1 VTLPALQRGLTR
13 SGRNRADVEISLL
26 VFVAS
31 GRNDEE
37 IDRART
43 AVRRQ
48 IAFYG
53 STPAYRAVLDV
64 EGWGPLQDE
73 LHLLSKQGRWG
84 EMTDLISDE
93 ILEAIAVCGSPDEVQ
108 AEVQRR
114 YGDLADRVAFLAP
127 GPEHSVDWVK
137 VMQAFPGVA
146 AVA

>member
-1 VTLPALQRGLTR
+1 MTEAVGEVADGLCIHGFTTERHLRLVTLPALKRGLTR

-31 GRNDEE
+31 GRNEAE

-73 LHLLSKQGRWG
+73 LHLLSK
-84 EMTDLISDE
+84 L
-93 ILEAIAVCGSPDEVQ
+93 
-108 AEVQRR
+108 
-114 YGDLADRVAFLAP
+114 
-127 GPEHSVDWVK
+127 
-137 VMQAFPGVA
+137 
-146 AVA
+146 